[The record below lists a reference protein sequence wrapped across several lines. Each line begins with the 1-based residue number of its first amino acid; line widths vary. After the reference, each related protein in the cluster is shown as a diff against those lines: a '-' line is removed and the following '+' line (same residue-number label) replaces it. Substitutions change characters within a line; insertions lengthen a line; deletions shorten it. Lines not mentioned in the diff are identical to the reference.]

1 MKRLLAS
8 FLPAVLASLLL
19 SSCLFRTG
27 EGSALTTFQMPR
39 TDKLGLDMLELP
51 ESCELAVRGDGD
63 RRYAFVLNYLKTPAE
78 CRILRPARNLLTGET
93 I

>member
-1 MKRLLAS
+1 
-8 FLPAVLASLLL
+8 
-19 SSCLFRTG
+19 
-27 EGSALTTFQMPR
+27 
-39 TDKLGLDMLELP
+39 MLELP

-93 I
+93 LEGACTLPPYGVMVLEL